1 MLGADG
7 VLNAFGAPGDAERI
21 VLLAEKL
28 IVKRDHFQRWTRR
41 AHATSAPDDLTML
54 LAAHAEV
61 LDLLSQQLEEY
72 IERWIDLGEQLPRL
86 LEDAE
91 QASEPLEIEMALI
104 ITVDDQ
110 VLERFTDEIARLD
123 DVA

>member
-1 MLGADG
+1 
-7 VLNAFGAPGDAERI
+7 
-21 VLLAEKL
+21 
-28 IVKRDHFQRWTRR
+28 
-41 AHATSAPDDLTML
+41 ML